1 MLEGTIFATVF
12 VAFFILRIIG
22 ATIFFY
28 YVLPDTTR
36 CPCCDTP
43 TLRVQSKGWNRLLPW
58 FRTSWCH
65 ACGWQGLMRY
75 TGGADDA
82 AHPGAAGPRPPEPAG
97 QRGAGRAGSSS
108 T

>member
-1 MLEGTIFATVF
+1 MLEGIIFATVF

-28 YVLPDTTR
+28 YMLPDTTR

-43 TLRVQSKGWNRLLPW
+43 TIRVQSAGWNRLLPW

-65 ACGWQGLMRY
+65 ACGWDGLLRY
-75 TGGADDA
+75 TAGADDPV
-82 AHPGAAGPRPPEPAG
+82 HPGAASLTAPSAG
-97 QRGAGRAGSSS
+97 ERRGAGRAGTSS